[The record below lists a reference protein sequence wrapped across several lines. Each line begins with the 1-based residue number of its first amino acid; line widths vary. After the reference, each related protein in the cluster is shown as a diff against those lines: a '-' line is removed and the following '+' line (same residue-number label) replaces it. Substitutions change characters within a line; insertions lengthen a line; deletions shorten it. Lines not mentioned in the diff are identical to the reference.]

1 MKLHKNEVK
10 ESQNNVTCHLTLKS
24 LSTDNYWNIIHFTDE
39 VELTSKNKT
48 NFQKSIGVN
57 KRRHKIFT

>member
-1 MKLHKNEVK
+1 MKLYENEVK
-10 ESQNNVTCHLTLKS
+10 EAQNNVTFHLTYKR

-48 NFQKSIGVN
+48 NFQKSME
-57 KRRHKIFT
+57 